1 MPPVKGDGAKMAR
14 KKDAKGPELAAP
26 SAGELDVLNVL
37 WSEQLAG
44 GQPLQLSEIHRR
56 VCERRRQFGEPEPAL
71 TTTSSQLK
79 SLADK
84 KLIGDGTPPSTA
96 EPPVR
101 PRGGYT
107 PRARGGANSYRAL
120 HGPGE
125 VLFTSFRGLAL
136 AYPEPLR
143 LDSLLDFARAL
154 GLSKAGLRDLQEVV
168 ARERAAGTSEAK

>member
-1 MPPVKGDGAKMAR
+1 MAK
-14 KKDAKGPELAAP
+14 KKKAEGPELAAP

-84 KLIGDGTPPSTA
+84 KLIGDGTPPAAA

-107 PRARGGANSYRAL
+107 PRVRQGASSYRAL
-120 HGPGE
+120 HGPGD
-125 VLFTSFRGLAL
+125 VLFSTFRGLAL
-136 AYPEPLR
+136 AYPDTER
-143 LDSLLDFARAL
+143 LESLLDFALAL
-154 GLSKAGLRDLQEVV
+154 GVSKACISGLREIV
-168 ARERAAGTSEAK
+168 ARESGAGMPEAK